1 MPPFDLNR
9 EVVYEMK
16 AYSFLFFLF
25 LFYLFIYGNLNVV
38 VDAAKLMS
46 QSFEERLYQSYLV
59 VGKIVLV
66 VFGCSLAADL

>member
-25 LFYLFIYGNLNVV
+25 LFFLYIYGNLNVV

-46 QSFEERLYQSYLV
+46 QSFEERLYQWL
-59 VGKIVLV
+59 
-66 VFGCSLAADL
+66 